1 IAFPYKADEN
11 YPVYMPKSPYA
22 VSKFSSEAYCRSYY
36 LTYDYPIVI
45 TRGFNTFGPRQKAG
59 SKGAV
64 IPSFL
69 TRVLKDKPP
78 VINGDGGQ
86 TRDFTYASDI
96 AEGIYR
102 CLTLDRVAGETI
114 NLCSGIGRTMLD
126 VAQQVID
133 ICGKSDKLK
142 PEHVIPKDWEMLRS
156 VGDNSKAKKLL
167 NWEPKIDFEDG
178 IRETADFLRERVIL
192 DELPLYMKN

>member
-59 SKGAV
+59 SKGAM
-64 IPSFL
+64 IPSFAL
-69 TRVLKDKPP
+69 RVLKDKPP
-78 VINGDGGQ
+78 MIYGDGEQ
-86 TRDFTYASDI
+86 TRDYTYVEDI
-96 AEGIYR
+96 AEGISR
-102 CLTLDRVAGETI
+102 CLTLDKAIGETI
-114 NLCSGIGRTMLD
+114 HLCSGIDRKAID

-142 PEHVIPKDWEMLRS
+142 PEHIKPRPGEMRRS
-156 VGDNSKAKKLL
+156 IGDNSKAKKLL
-167 NWEPKIDFEDG
+167 NWEPKIDFEQGVKNAIDFISER
-178 IRETADFLRERVIL
+178 IRL
-192 DELPLYMKN
+192 ELPLYEKT